1 MSNFPNIARL
11 LLGFYFVVFGL
22 NGFLQF
28 IPPMPM
34 GIAADHAF
42 KAIFMPSYQFP
53 LVKGLEVICGLSLL
67 ANRYTALALIILA
80 VISVQI
86 VLFHITYTGLQGSI
100 IQIIFTALLVYLMFQ
115 RKDRYNGILKP

>member
-34 GIAADHAF
+34 GITADHAF